1 MNECQSLRTQKAL
14 TIKQKEKINEHQQK
28 KPKKPSAF
36 QKKLLI
42 GGFLPCLFAQ
52 ENMLNIIKSL
62 EKCELKWQW
71 DIPIKPI
78 RV

>member
-1 MNECQSLRTQKAL
+1 MNECQSSRTQKAL

-28 KPKKPSAF
+28 KKNHKKPSAF
-36 QKKLLI
+36 QKKLVI

-62 EKCELKWQW
+62 EKCKLKWQ
-71 DIPIKPI
+71 
-78 RV
+78 